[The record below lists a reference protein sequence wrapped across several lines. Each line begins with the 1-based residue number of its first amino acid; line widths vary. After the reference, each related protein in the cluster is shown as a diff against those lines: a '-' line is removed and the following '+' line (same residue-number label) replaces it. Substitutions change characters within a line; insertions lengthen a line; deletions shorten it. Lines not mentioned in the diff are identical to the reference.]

1 MVKPSN
7 RLLLG
12 FHSIIALSGPPIYPP
27 WGGLKKPHIFLK
39 MKYNLASLYENAS
52 LKHVNFDYVLNSQ
65 I

>member
-1 MVKPSN
+1 MDETIDLPKF
-7 RLLLG
+7 L
-12 FHSIIALSGPPIYPP
+12 